1 MRALEN
7 HSSEGGL
14 TATEVRDQCATTLGS
29 EDIVLNTMEE
39 DDQEPTAMELQA
51 PEMLAS
57 DQDLREGVMTGSRE
71 SRLSTTDQNSQHGGD
86 QKEVKKTVVF
96 VKGEMAKQV
105 SRAKPSKTKL
115 RQGTN

>member
-57 DQDLREGVMTGSRE
+57 DQDLREGGDDWLEGVEIIPHHPRQSTRRGPKGGQENGSVRE
-71 SRLSTTDQNSQHGGD
+71 GRDGKASIEG
-86 QKEVKKTVVF
+86 
-96 VKGEMAKQV
+96 
-105 SRAKPSKTKL
+105 
-115 RQGTN
+115 